1 MRPSVR
7 AAIYCRVS
15 SKSQD
20 DALQLHD
27 LEALCVRSGWAVVS
41 IYRDKISGLTSS
53 NDRAALRELLVC
65 ARQRKFDKV
74 VVWSVD
80 RLGRSM
86 PQLIS
91 TLTELNACGVHL
103 VSFRQ
108 GIDTSTPMGSMLWQF
123 LGIFAEFEHS
133 IRKERQAA
141 GIARAKEKGVKFGR
155 PTISFSKRRE
165 IIAMRS
171 QGLGIN
177 KIASALRVG
186 SGTVAKTIRDH
197 HAIPHGG

>member
-1 MRPSVR
+1 MR

-27 LEALCVRSGWAVVS
+27 LEALCLRSGWTVVS
-41 IYRDKISGLTSS
+41 VFRDKISGLTAS

-91 TLTELNACGVHL
+91 TLTELNACGIQL

-133 IRKERQAA
+133 IRKERQTA
-141 GIARAKEKGVKFGR
+141 GIARAKERGVKFGR
-155 PTISFSKRRE
+155 PTISFIKRRD
-165 IIAMRS
+165 ILTLRS
-171 QGLGIN
+171 QGMGIN
-177 KIASALRVG
+177 KIAAQLRVG
-186 SGTVAKTIRDH
+186 SGTVSKTIRDQS
-197 HAIPHGG
+197 AGLR

>member
-1 MRPSVR
+1 MR

-27 LEALCVRSGWAVVS
+27 LEALCLRSGWTVVS
-41 IYRDKISGLTSS
+41 VFRDKISGLTAS

-133 IRKERQAA
+133 IRKERQSA

-155 PTISFSKRRE
+155 PTISFSKASRHPRDE
-165 IIAMRS
+165 IARS
-171 QGLGIN
+171 GHQQNSRQAKGGFWHSR
-177 KIASALRVG
+177 KDDSRGAAVG
-186 SGTVAKTIRDH
+186 RD
-197 HAIPHGG
+197 G

>member
-1 MRPSVR
+1 LR

-20 DALQLHD
+20 DALQLYD
-27 LEALCVRSGWAVVS
+27 LEGLCSRSGWAVVS

-53 NDRAALRELLVC
+53 SDRAALRELLVG
-65 ARQRKFDKV
+65 ARQRHFDKV

-133 IRKERQAA
+133 IRKERQTA
-141 GIARAKEKGVKFGR
+141 GIARAKERGVKFGR
-155 PTISFSKRRE
+155 PTISFGKRNE
-165 IIAMRS
+165 ILAMRAT
-171 QGLGIN
+171 GLGIN
-177 KIASALRVG
+177 SIARKLRVG
-186 SGTVAKTIRDH
+186 SGTVAKTLAER
-197 HAIPHGG
+197 G

>member
-1 MRPSVR
+1 MVSVF
-7 AAIYCRVS
+7 
-15 SKSQD
+15 
-20 DALQLHD
+20 
-27 LEALCVRSGWAVVS
+27 
-41 IYRDKISGLTSS
+41 RDKISGLTAS

-133 IRKERQAA
+133 IRKERQTA

-155 PTISFSKRRE
+155 PTISFSKRRD
-165 IIAMRS
+165 ILAMRS
-171 QGLGIN
+171 RGLGIN
-177 KIASALRVG
+177 KIAAQLRVG
-186 SGTVAKTIRDH
+186 SGTVAKTIREEQ
-197 HAIPHGG
+197 AVGRVG